1 MLAAAVPYYWSVQ
14 EGEYATDFAFRS
26 VEELQRVYPRLVHYA
41 TELLES
47 TDVLRF
53 MGYKVTKAGQP
64 RRDFAG
70 EVVTTIKELVEG
82 TCVKHRVLQNLLKMY
97 DKFGVVLRLEN
108 LLINV
113 RDFKVY
119 RTKENDP
126 DGPMS
131 YLRMRKGVADIHRRA
146 EIGQKINGRYA
157 EALATVAEK
166 TPLGE
171 LTADLGRPATWKGRA
186 VRALNPL
193 APEDVALLEAVNRGE
208 FMIAG
213 FRNRDL
219 REVLFAETPET
230 TPEDQRR
237 QSGKVTHLL
246 RLLRGH
252 GLIAR
257 QGTSYRYQVTA
268 AGRNK
273 ITALLAARH
282 AGTQHLLAA

>member
-1 MLAAAVPYYWSVQ
+1 
-14 EGEYATDFAFRS
+14 
-26 VEELQRVYPRLVHYA
+26 
-41 TELLES
+41 
-47 TDVLRF
+47 

-131 YLRMRKGVADIHRRA
+131 YLRMRKGVADIHPRA
-146 EIGQKINGRYA
+146 EVGKKINGRYA
-157 EALATVAEK
+157 DALATVEEK
-166 TPLGE
+166 TSLGE
-171 LTADLGRPATWKGRA
+171 LAADLGQPTTWKGRS

-193 APEDVALLEAVNRGE
+193 APQDVALLEAVNRGE
-208 FMIAG
+208 FLIAG

-219 REVLFAETPET
+219 REVLFADIPEATPE
-230 TPEDQRR
+230 EQRR
-237 QSGKVTHLL
+237 QSGQATRWL

-252 GLIAR
+252 GLITR
-257 QGTSYRYQVTA
+257 VGKTYRYQVTA
-268 AGRNK
+268 AGRSK
-273 ITALLAARH
+273 IAALLAARH

>member
-1 MLAAAVPYYWSVQ
+1 
-14 EGEYATDFAFRS
+14 
-26 VEELQRVYPRLVHYA
+26 
-41 TELLES
+41 
-47 TDVLRF
+47 

-70 EVVTTIKELVEG
+70 EVVTTIKELVAG
-82 TCVKHRVLQNLLKMY
+82 TCVKHRVLQNVLKMY
-97 DKFGVVLRLEN
+97 DKFGQVLRLEN

-131 YLRMRKGVADIHRRA
+131 YLRMRKGVADLHRRA
-146 EIGQKINGRYA
+146 EVGQKINGRYA
-157 EALATVAEK
+157 EALATVAET

-171 LTADLGRPATWKGRA
+171 LTADLGRPATWKGRS

-208 FMIAG
+208 FMVAG

-219 REVLFAETPET
+219 RERLFSHTAPTPLE
-230 TPEDQRR
+230 EALC
-237 QSGKVTHLL
+237 QSGQVRVLL
-246 RLLRGH
+246 RL
-252 GLIAR
+252 
-257 QGTSYRYQVTA
+257 
-268 AGRNK
+268 
-273 ITALLAARH
+273 
-282 AGTQHLLAA
+282 